1 MKTPQSMFNRR
12 HALLL
17 ARARFFAP
25 GGAHMPRQVAR
36 PLADQLACHSTRH
49 PVGHLAR
56 QIISH
61 LIRHFTR
68 ALVERMA
75 GQIDGYRT
83 RHGPAAWQVRW
94 CVNPPLSIQFS
105 NRQPPNSLPVP

>member
-1 MKTPQSMFNRR
+1 
-12 HALLL
+12 
-17 ARARFFAP
+17 
-25 GGAHMPRQVAR
+25 
-36 PLADQLACHSTRH
+36 
-49 PVGHLAR
+49 
-56 QIISH
+56 
-61 LIRHFTR
+61 
-68 ALVERMA
+68 MA